1 MVESRPSE
9 PVRLRL
15 RLGETIFALDSEKV
29 VIGRSRSCDIR
40 LREDTVSRLH
50 AAFVFRD
57 GALVLEDLG
66 SSNGTYLN
74 GDRVLT
80 PCAVAAG
87 DAIRFGSLRGSIE
100 PADAPPPRSGTGEDG
115 GGDGF
120 TSGLTDARPAGFAW
134 RLLAVGADASLLAL
148 GSLVPFAPLLATLA
162 VERYLLPADTLPAR
176 REAKS
181 VLAGACG
188 ALWLVYAF
196 YFVVHGWARRGGTPG
211 MKLCGLRLLDWRRR
225 LPIGYGRALLR
236 LAAAFVTALTLGTGF
251 LLVLLRRDRKS
262 LHDLLAGTMVV
273 RRRRF
278 GGAAPPA

>member
-50 AAFVFRD
+50 AAFALRD

-87 DAIRFGSLRGSIE
+87 DAVRFGSLRGSIE
-100 PADAPPPRSGTGEDG
+100 PADAPPPRSPSGEDG
-115 GGDGF
+115 GGDRF
-120 TSGLTDARPAGFAW
+120 ISGLTDARPAGFAW
-134 RLLAVGADASLLAL
+134 RLLAVGADAVLLAL

-162 VERYLLPADTLPAR
+162 VERYLLPADALPPSL
-176 REAKS
+176 EAKA
-181 VLAGACG
+181 VLTGACG

-211 MKLCGLRLLDWRRR
+211 MKLCELRLLDWRHR

-236 LAAAFVTALTLGTGF
+236 LAAGLVTVLTLGTGF
-251 LLVLLRRDRKS
+251 LLVLFRRDRKS

-273 RRRRF
+273 RRRPF
-278 GGAAPPA
+278 GGAVPPA